1 MVKQIDIR
9 KYRKMEDL
17 SLVFS
22 QGINILSGTNGTCK
36 TSLLHIVSN
45 SFQEVNKGCPWVTDA
60 SCLTAIK
67 KVNKLINPKIETLT
81 KGDKTYNDPAN
92 QVKGTL
98 FTVEYYDHPSL
109 EFRKHNSKANNR
121 YAIKPYYGKNRGDT
135 LPFCPVIY
143 LGLGRLFPFGE
154 FQNDEAIR
162 GVKGELPS
170 TYQDEIKTFYED
182 FTGISIESSSP
193 QQMGDFKTRADFIS
207 DVEGIDSNTI
217 SAGEDNLFILLTAI
231 ISLKYYYEA
240 TALSHE
246 VTSIL
251 LVDEID
257 ATLHPSILYKLL
269 KLFEDY
275 SNRYKIQIICT
286 SHSLSLIEFALAR
299 KYNVIYLLDNIES
312 VFNMETP
319 DIYKIKMYL
328 HNISENEIYLGK
340 KIPVF
345 TEDEEAKTFLK
356 ILFEYLAENE
366 ETQSFEAIRNYFH
379 LVEACLGA
387 KDLKNIF
394 NDNYLLKS
402 TLQSICILD
411 GDQNGSAGMNQNII
425 CLPGEKSPEKMAMTY
440 AIQLYENN
448 DSFFADNGTPV
459 NLGYTRLYFRENI
472 LHDIGNIQTTINEHR
487 AGGKSI
493 HGVERALNKK
503 VFSRHETFFNLIF
516 RHWLHDDNNRAQ
528 ILTFYDNLISM
539 YKKTAPFH
547 GLNPNKIERINALSR
562 TR

>member
-45 SFQEVNKGCPWVTDA
+45 SFQEVNKGCSWVNDA
-60 SCLTAIK
+60 SCLSAIK
-67 KVNKLINPKIETLT
+67 RVNKLINPKIETLT

-109 EFRKHNSKANNR
+109 EFRKHNSKINNR
-121 YAIKPYYGKNRGDT
+121 YAIKPYYAKNQGDT

-170 TYQDEIKTFYED
+170 TYQDEIKTLYEK

-207 DVEGIDSNTI
+207 NVEGIDSNTI

-240 TALSHE
+240 IDLSHE

-257 ATLHPSILYKLL
+257 ATLHPSILHNLL
-269 KLFEDY
+269 ELFEKY

-328 HNISENEIYLGK
+328 HNLCEDEIYLGK

-345 TEDEEAKTFLK
+345 TEDNEAKTFLN
-356 ILFEYLAENE
+356 ILFEYLAENK
-366 ETQSFEAIRNYFH
+366 ETESFEAIKNYFH
-379 LVEACLGA
+379 LVDARLGA
-387 KDLKNIF
+387 QDLKNIF
-394 NDNYLLKS
+394 KDDYLLRS

-411 GDQNGSAGMNQNII
+411 GDQNGSASMNRNTI
-425 CLPGEKSPEKMAMTY
+425 CLPGENSPEKIAMKY

-448 DSFFADNGTPV
+448 DSFFADTGFPV
-459 NLGYTRLYFRENI
+459 SMGYTRPFFRDKI
-472 LHDIGNIQTTINEHR
+472 LPDINNIQTTIGEHR
-487 AGGKSI
+487 DRGERI
-493 HGVERALNKK
+493 HGVERSLNKE
-503 VFSRHETFFNLIF
+503 VFSKHERFFKLIF
-516 RHWLHDDNNRAQ
+516 KHWLHDDNNRTQ
-528 ILTFYDNLISM
+528 ILRFYDNLIIM